1 MLFWF
6 EMQVSLAIF
15 TLISFTSRLNLV
27 LMKKVLIAEDSSVI
41 QNLAKKIL
49 EFQNFEIHAVKNGQ
63 QVLDELAK
71 ADFDIILLDINMPVM
86 DGWEFMEEMKDINS
100 KINKKITIYIVSSSI
115 APEDKTKSKTFEI
128 FDYISKPISVDDI
141 KSIAEK

>member
-1 MLFWF
+1 
-6 EMQVSLAIF
+6 
-15 TLISFTSRLNLV
+15 
-27 LMKKVLIAEDSSVI
+27 MKKVLIAEDSSVI

-86 DGWEFMEEMKDINS
+86 DGMESLNCCWVYAS
-100 KINKKITIYIVSSSI
+100 N
-115 APEDKTKSKTFEI
+115 
-128 FDYISKPISVDDI
+128 
-141 KSIAEK
+141 